1 MAKKKLKLKKKFK
14 KRLIIFLFI
23 IIISIV
29 SIKSYKTYKYHQTY
43 EYKLLEKNYTK
54 EETDL
59 LLEKLDKTRIEKLL
73 TTEKNEKLIN
83 ILNEKYFLI
92 KNLDKYIAYSDKNPE
107 ISLTEVIAL
116 VNVHRDQDYYEN
128 MEVTDTSKGNTML
141 VNKYNALSK
150 DYEVEDLK
158 TISKTY
164 SYGDN
169 KKLNKEA
176 YDAFISLAEDA
187 KKEGYTILI
196 VSSYR
201 TYQDQEDV
209 WKDYKASFGTKK
221 ADAYAARAGSSEHET
236 GLAIDVADYND
247 KNDKFEATESFK
259 WMQTNAHKYG
269 YILRYPKGKE
279 NITGYS
285 YEAWHYRYVGIDTAT
300 KVYNEGITYDE
311 YYEYYL
317 KKWDWFLT
325 FFNIFLV

>member
-1 MAKKKLKLKKKFK
+1 MTKKKLKLKKKFK
-14 KRLIIFLFI
+14 RKLIILLFI

-29 SIKSYKTYKYHQTY
+29 GIKSYKTYKYHQTY

-59 LLEKLDKTRIEKLL
+59 LLKKLDKTRIEKLL

-83 ILNEKYFLI
+83 ILNEKYFLT

-128 MEVTDTSKGNTML
+128 MEITDTSKGNTML

-176 YDAFISLAEDA
+176 YDAFISLADDA

-317 KKWDWFLT
+317 KKWD
-325 FFNIFLV
+325 

>member
-14 KRLIIFLFI
+14 KRLIILLFI
-23 IIISIV
+23 TIILIIG
-29 SIKSYKTYKYHQTY
+29 IKSYKTYKYHQTY

-54 EETDL
+54 EETTL
-59 LLEKLDKTRIEKLL
+59 LLEKLDKTKIEELL
-73 TTEKNEKLIN
+73 TEEKNEKLIN

-92 KNLDKYIAYSDKNPE
+92 KNLDNYLTYSEKNPE
-107 ISLTEVIAL
+107 TSLSEVVSL
-116 VNVHRDQDYYEN
+116 VNVHRDRDYYDN
-128 MEVTDTSKGNTML
+128 MEETDTAKGNTML

-150 DYEVEDLK
+150 DYEVENL
-158 TISKTY
+158 TSISKTY

-176 YDAFISLAEDA
+176 YDAFINLAEDA

-201 TYQDQEDV
+201 TYKDQEDV

-236 GLAIDVADYND
+236 GLAIDVADYYD
-247 KNDKFEATESFK
+247 KNDKFEDTESFQ

-317 KKWDWFLT
+317 KK
-325 FFNIFLV
+325 

>member
-14 KRLIIFLFI
+14 KRLIIFLLI
-23 IIISIV
+23 IILSIV
-29 SIKSYKTYKYHQTY
+29 GIKSYKTYKYHQTY

-54 EETDL
+54 EETAL
-59 LLEKLDKTRIEKLL
+59 LLEKLDKTKIEELL

-92 KNLDKYIAYSDKNPE
+92 KNLDKYLAYSDKNPE

-116 VNVHRDQDYYEN
+116 VNVHRDEDYYEN
-128 MEVTDTSKGNTML
+128 MAVTDTSKGNTML

-150 DYEVEDLK
+150 DYEVENL
-158 TISKTY
+158 TNISKTY
-164 SYGDN
+164 SYGEN

-201 TYQDQEDV
+201 TYQEQEDV
-209 WKDYKASFGTKK
+209 WKDYKASFGTRK

-236 GLAIDVADYND
+236 GLAIDVADYYD
-247 KNDKFEATESFK
+247 KNDKFEDTESFQ

-285 YEAWHYRYVGIDTAT
+285 YEAWHYRYVGVETAT
-300 KVYNEGITYDE
+300 KVYNESITYDE

-317 KKWDWFLT
+317 KK
-325 FFNIFLV
+325 

>member
-14 KRLIIFLFI
+14 RRLIILLFI

-29 SIKSYKTYKYHQTY
+29 GIKSYKTYKYHQTY

-59 LLEKLDKTRIEKLL
+59 LLKKLDKTRIEKLL

-128 MEVTDTSKGNTML
+128 MEVTDTSIGNTML

-176 YDAFISLAEDA
+176 YDAFISLADDA

-317 KKWDWFLT
+317 KK
-325 FFNIFLV
+325 